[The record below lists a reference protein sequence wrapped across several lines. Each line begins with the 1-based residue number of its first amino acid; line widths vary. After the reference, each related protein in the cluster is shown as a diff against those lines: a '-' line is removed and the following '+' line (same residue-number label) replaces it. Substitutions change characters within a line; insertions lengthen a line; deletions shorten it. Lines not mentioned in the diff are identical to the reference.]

1 MYKVK
6 FVGIP
11 KASVGFYN
19 VDVSRWNYN
28 MVRNTLDQA
37 HLTPT
42 LPFSEYLRQDRTLAP
57 YSAPESTPEPH
68 TAAKALKARR
78 DS

>member
-1 MYKVK
+1 
-6 FVGIP
+6 
-11 KASVGFYN
+11 
-19 VDVSRWNYN
+19 